1 MNIYVKIAYQV
12 TEDELT
18 AAFQTYGEVESA
30 KIIMDRESGRS
41 KGFAFVEMPDKEHA
55 LAAISGLDGTEL
67 GGRTLTVNEAR
78 PKAPRNDFGGGYNS
92 Y

>member
-1 MNIYVKIAYQV
+1 MNIYVKVAYQV

-18 AAFQTYGEVESA
+18 AAFQAYGEVESA

-41 KGFAFVEMPDKEHA
+41 KGFAFVEMPEKEHA

-67 GGRTLTVNEAR
+67 AGRTLTVNESK
-78 PKAPRNDFGGGYNS
+78 PKAPRNDSRGGYNS